1 MDTGKEWGRYLGDV
15 NAILNGKTSIQE
27 VVMNEK
33 KRQQALNKTM
43 KSVADEAQKTQQ
55 SNQAVLADTQKELAS
70 ADDPNASMT
79 QIMQHTAHID
89 ADQTL
94 IMLNGFSMIG
104 KALQAEA
111 AHYAAEN
118 ARNAEQEENT
128 KLMLEKASKDA
139 KAINVFGTPYIGK

>member
-1 MDTGKEWGRYLGDV
+1 
-15 NAILNGKTSIQE
+15 
-27 VVMNEK
+27 MNEK
-33 KRQQALNKTM
+33 KRQQALNQTM

-139 KAINVFGTPYIGK
+139 EAINVSKAGQFGTP